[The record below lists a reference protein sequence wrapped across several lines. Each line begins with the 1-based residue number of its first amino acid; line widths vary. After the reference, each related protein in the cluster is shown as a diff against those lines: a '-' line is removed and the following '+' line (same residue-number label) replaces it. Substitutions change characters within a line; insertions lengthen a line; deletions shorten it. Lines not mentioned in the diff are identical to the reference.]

1 MGDLT
6 LGSPAIGEG
15 KVFSHDHIATAGH
28 RDFMAVQAENG
39 AVCRLPSGSYLHV
52 CREVIVVRGGGQ
64 RVGGGPR
71 LKGHVIAVAC
81 ALSITADGVFMGDG
95 DLLHR
100 HDLVGVAHGGI
111 AVSGDKLRF
120 AREVAVTRVQ
130 QGGDGSAILQTMH
143 GACAAGEAAA
153 GEKGVLGGKA
163 VGAADGGNG
172 SSVGN
177 T

>member
-1 MGDLT
+1 MVT
-6 LGSPAIGEG
+6 GSTGA
-15 KVFSHDHIATAGH
+15 AAY
-28 RDFMAVQAENG
+28 AVLVG
-39 AVCRLPSGSYLHV
+39 YGS
-52 CREVIVVRGGGQ
+52 
-64 RVGGGPR
+64 
-71 LKGHVIAVAC
+71 
-81 ALSITADGVFMGDG
+81 
-95 DLLHR
+95 LLHR
-100 HDLVGVAHGGI
+100 HGLIGFAHGGI

-120 AREVAVTRVQ
+120 ARKVAVAGGQ